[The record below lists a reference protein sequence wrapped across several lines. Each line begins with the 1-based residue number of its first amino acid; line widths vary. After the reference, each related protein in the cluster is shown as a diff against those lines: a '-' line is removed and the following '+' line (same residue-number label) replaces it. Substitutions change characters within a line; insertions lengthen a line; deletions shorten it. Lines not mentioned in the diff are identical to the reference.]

1 MVASTHRAGFINIVG
16 KPNAGKSTLFNNL
29 IAYPLSITSYK
40 PQTTRQNIVGIAQGK
55 DYQAIYI
62 DTPGYLTPTYA
73 LQEVMQRNVNRA
85 LVESD
90 LILWVIDIRDDTADS
105 FFNHHYAQAKAP
117 ILCLCNKT
125 DLVLPNKLEETLG
138 AWRKRIPT
146 EIPLLPI
153 MAKDLAQV
161 AALTEKIMGKLP
173 IHPPYYNKETLTT
186 RSERFFAAEI
196 IRKAVFTYYKQE
208 IPYSIEVVIDKFKEK
223 PNVILLE
230 ATIYVERP
238 SQKSIVIGKKGAALK
253 IVGTKARQ
261 GLVLFFKKNIYLTQH
276 VKVLPR
282 WRYHPKLLAQLGYQ

>member
-1 MVASTHRAGFINIVG
+1 MIASTHRAGFINIVG

-29 IAYPLSITSYK
+29 ISHPLSITSYK
-40 PQTTRQNIVGIAQGK
+40 PQTTRQNIIGIAQGK

-62 DTPGYLTPTYA
+62 DTPGYLTPAYA
-73 LQEVMQRNVNRA
+73 LQEVMQRNVHRA

-90 LILWVIDIRDDTADS
+90 LILWVIDIRDDTADT
-105 FFNHHYAQAKAP
+105 FFNHHYTQEKSP

-125 DLVLPNKLEETLG
+125 DLILPNKLAETLA

-146 EIPLLPI
+146 KVPLLPM
-153 MAKDLAQV
+153 MAKDPAQV
-161 AALTEKIMGKLP
+161 AALAEKIIEQLP
-173 IHPPYYNKETLTT
+173 IHPPYYDKETLTT
-186 RSERFFAAEI
+186 HSERFFAAEI
-196 IRKAVFTYYKQE
+196 IRKAILIHYKQE
-208 IPYSIEVVIDKFKEK
+208 IPYSIEVVIDKFQEK

-230 ATIYVERP
+230 ATIYVERL

-253 IVGTKARQ
+253 IVGTRAREA
-261 GLVLFFKKNIYLTQH
+261 LVLFFKKNIYLTQR